1 MIEELVVYLYL
12 KGENH
17 MDTSINL
24 PDNYWDRLLSLSD
37 DMKLRII
44 NKLSESLLNS
54 SDRHHV
60 RQRNISKVLK
70 DKAALP
76 EDIQSLIGIAS
87 DINDPED
94 DRLNYM
100 LNK

>member
-1 MIEELVVYLYL
+1 
-12 KGENH
+12 

-24 PDNYWDRLLSLSD
+24 PDNYLDKLLLLSD

-54 SDRHHV
+54 GSRYHTH
-60 RQRNISKVLK
+60 IAKVK
-70 DKAALP
+70 KGKAALP
-76 EDIQSLIGIAS
+76 EDIQNLIGIVS
-87 DINDPED
+87 DVQDSDD
-94 DRLNYM
+94 DRLNYL